1 MDGTRR
7 FTRVKCNNK
16 AIVEIDNVGVIE
28 ANIFNIS
35 LNGAYFELA
44 EDRIFHK
51 GDKWQ
56 LTFKLPN
63 SEIILQF
70 GTEVVHARGKLVGV
84 KFVHIDIDTMI
95 HLRSLLEARTANMQ
109 LIADEFAFLTS

>member
-1 MDGTRR
+1 MEGTRR
-7 FTRVKCNNK
+7 FTRVKYNNK
-16 AIVEIDNVGVIE
+16 AIVEIDNVVVQ
-28 ANIFNIS
+28 ANILNIS

-44 EDRIFHK
+44 EDLIFHK

-70 GTEVVHARGKLVGV
+70 ETEVINARGKMVEV
-84 KFVHIDIDTMI
+84 KFVRIDIDTMI
-95 HLRSLLEARTANMQ
+95 HLRSLLEARTANTQ
-109 LIADEFAFLTS
+109 QIADEFVFLTT